1 MKKLSSIEIIGGLT
15 VSQSTVL
22 SGTVEIGSISTGTYS
37 DVLVRNSS
45 NQMLYRGYSDFVNDV
60 STSLNLSSYVPT
72 SRTLTINGTTYD
84 LSADRSWTI
93 TSTETDTLDSVT
105 TRGNTT
111 TNTINIGGSVSDYY
125 TLDTAAT
132 PTPTQGMIYWD
143 SDRSTAAIQMN
154 GVEARLG
161 QDGFWYVKNQ
171 TGSTIN
177 KGTAVMA
184 VGALGASS
192 RILIAPMVAD
202 GTVDEQYVLGITAE
216 DILDGDDGFVMHI
229 GKIRDID
236 TTQYGLTAGQ
246 ILYCDPNTPGAL
258 TVTQPSAP
266 DLNIP
271 IAFTVDYKTNGTL
284 AVRALPG
291 NHLDELHDVYINSVA
306 NGDILVYNSTNSRWE
321 NSPAP
326 TLDSVTDA
334 GNTTTNAIEVG
345 TLEATNGGTAS
356 GEGST
361 TLKIGKSSSSAKSV
375 LIHNETGDA
384 HTWLNYLNGSNY
396 ITADT
401 TNTGGFTAFRRYNG
415 SFYIEDMRITSAGN
429 LGIGTTNPGFK
440 LHVDKNATGYIAR
453 IQGDTNNISFYDG
466 GSSGIGIGTDAN
478 QDLKLYVNDSLNS
491 GIVIKSTGKVGI
503 GTTSPEA
510 EARLHIAGDHLLL
523 SNGIELRSK
532 DTGGS
537 VRTIARVNGSTND
550 LEYGWSGAGA
560 VKFMGGGSYTERMR
574 IHTNGNVGIG
584 TTSPSEKL
592 HVTGT
597 ILSDQDEARIRFN
610 STSGTGRAYDMIGGN
625 DGKFYFYDRTATS
638 FRYVID
644 SSGNVGIGTT
654 NPTAKLRIVASTDD
668 GILLESNNALLGNTG
683 SGYTQLIYWNGSAM
697 FYGRNTTGVPGGSG
711 GVVDDHIFRT
721 NGATRMQITSSG
733 NVGIGTTSPSHTLDV
748 NGELRVGT
756 VVPQTSAD
764 FSVRRNGANIEF
776 GHGNRTSGY
785 YGTIGV
791 QGNNGLPY
799 IAFSADCE
807 SSVNTFT
814 TRGFKGNV
822 IHTDSAG
829 NFMFSQLTTAN
840 ATGQSLTERM
850 RINSSGNLGIGTT
863 SPDAQLEIS
872 NNTTTDGVGGAT
884 LRLTRSDITSVAGDP
899 VGTIEFYSTDADTAK
914 TTAYIKSMSE
924 ELYGRKGNL
933 GIGTTS
939 PGDPLHISS
948 GGNDDFIRIEN
959 TNTYTGLWMNDNGTN
974 NGWLVMSG
982 YTNTSSPGDFAIR
995 EYGVQTSLVIKQ
1007 SSGNVGIG
1015 GISPVYKLDV
1025 NGTGLF
1031 RDHLRIVDNKQLLM
1045 GSGDQFQIG
1054 HKATY
1059 SQIATYEGDLIIDN
1073 NATDES
1079 IVFRTD
1085 DGSGGLAEYFRL
1097 DGATT
1102 NAYFSNAGNVG
1113 IGTTSPGSKLQVY
1126 STASSNIFISGHG
1139 TQAQNTWAAEH
1150 AFFTSAGQGVIVG
1163 KANVGNDTNRL
1174 HILYNTSNGDAQ
1186 YLGYDTNNN
1195 NKVKLNTN
1203 GNSHLNGGNVGIGT
1217 TSPQALLQV
1226 GSVTSSVYNLATGN
1240 ADIIAANKDI
1250 SDVQM
1255 GTLNITSKSR
1265 RSSSP
1270 FNQGYGPSITFT
1282 QNGSGYVDGYEKVIG
1297 GIKTEIRDANNLD
1310 FASVM
1315 QFYTHDNSAL
1325 APKMTIGS
1333 SGNVGIGT
1341 TTPDFKLDVAGDIGI
1356 DDKIYHNGDHNT
1368 YISLTGD
1375 AQTFRTGGT
1384 DRVTIDNT
1392 RVTMSSPLRIDTTG
1406 TALEI
1411 TGTTTVDSSDVSIY
1425 LGNSP
1430 SAYGFYITYV
1440 GTGGGNT
1447 NALRIQS
1454 TNAGTPK
1461 TLLTSNQ
1468 DGIVNFPTGLQLN
1481 GAGVATQS
1489 WVSSQGYITSLSGY
1503 ATESYVN
1510 TQVSNLVDSAPGTL
1524 DTLNE
1529 LAAALGDDPNFA
1541 TTVTNSI
1548 ATKLPLAGG
1557 NMTGN
1562 IKFTNDSTG
1571 VEFYS
1576 ANSLKKV
1583 SGTGMVLEVDST
1595 RSDNTVLQIKRG
1607 TTYDY
1612 MWHTGHFTSTDVSNW
1627 NTAYSWGDHAGQYL
1641 SINGGTIG
1649 GAVTING
1656 SLVVNGTITENSSL
1670 RVKENI
1676 ITSEGHL
1683 EKVNKLRPVK
1693 YNKIDSDKT
1702 EIGLIAEEVEEV
1714 YPEFI
1719 QYDENGDPV
1728 GIHYSRL
1735 TASLIGAVKELT
1747 KEVEELKNKING

>member
-111 TNTINIGGSVSDYY
+111 TNTIDIGGSVSDYY

-429 LGIGTTNPGFK
+429 
-440 LHVDKNATGYIAR
+440 
-453 IQGDTNNISFYDG
+453 
-466 GSSGIGIGTDAN
+466 
-478 QDLKLYVNDSLNS
+478 
-491 GIVIKSTGKVGI
+491 
-503 GTTSPEA
+503 
-510 EARLHIAGDHLLL
+510 
-523 SNGIELRSK
+523 
-532 DTGGS
+532 
-537 VRTIARVNGSTND
+537 
-550 LEYGWSGAGA
+550 
-560 VKFMGGGSYTERMR
+560 
-574 IHTNGNVGIG
+574 VGIG

-733 NVGIGTTSPSHTLDV
+733 NVGIGTSSPADKLQV
-748 NGELRVGT
+748 NGTIQVADTTPAIKLNDTNASNTTDLAAYVSFQINGT
-756 VVPQTSAD
+756 QNGWMGYGGSSNNHLTLKNDNGFTALDGSSGIL
-764 FSVRRNGANIEF
+764 FLRNG
-776 GHGNRTSGY
+776 
-785 YGTIGV
+785 
-791 QGNNGLPY
+791 
-799 IAFSADCE
+799 
-807 SSVNTFT
+807 
-814 TRGFKGNV
+814 
-822 IHTDSAG
+822 
-829 NFMFSQLTTAN
+829 
-840 ATGQSLTERM
+840 TERM
-850 RINSSGNLGIGTT
+850 RIDSS
-863 SPDAQLEIS
+863 
-872 NNTTTDGVGGAT
+872 
-884 LRLTRSDITSVAGDP
+884 
-899 VGTIEFYSTDADTAK
+899 
-914 TTAYIKSMSE
+914 
-924 ELYGRKGNL
+924 
-933 GIGTTS
+933 
-939 PGDPLHISS
+939 
-948 GGNDDFIRIEN
+948 
-959 TNTYTGLWMNDNGTN
+959 
-974 NGWLVMSG
+974 
-982 YTNTSSPGDFAIR
+982 
-995 EYGVQTSLVIKQ
+995 
-1007 SSGNVGIG
+1007 
-1015 GISPVYKLDV
+1015 
-1025 NGTGLF
+1025 
-1031 RDHLRIVDNKQLLM
+1031 
-1045 GSGDQFQIG
+1045 
-1054 HKATY
+1054 
-1059 SQIATYEGDLIIDN
+1059 
-1073 NATDES
+1073 
-1079 IVFRTD
+1079 
-1085 DGSGGLAEYFRL
+1085 
-1097 DGATT
+1097 
-1102 NAYFSNAGNVG
+1102 GNVG
-1113 IGTTSPGSKLQVY
+1113 IGTTSPGVKLQVGD
-1126 STASSNIFISGHG
+1126 SG
-1139 TQAQNTWAAEH
+1139 
-1150 AFFTSAGQGVIVG
+1150 
-1163 KANVGNDTNRL
+1163 D
-1174 HILYNTSNGDAQ
+1174 TSNYARVRTATADVYVGSNPSTTHIGINNGGKILQTLAYPLAIGTTQ
-1186 YLGYDTNNN
+1186 NQELYLGANNAIIATLVDG
-1195 NKVKLNTN
+1195 K
-1203 GNSHLNGGNVGIGT
+1203 VGIGT
-1217 TSPQALLQV
+1217 TSPSEKLDVIGNIELTQHLK
-1226 GSVTSSVYNLATGN
+1226 ATGN
-1240 ADIIAANKDI
+1240 NLSFSAGGNQIMNID
-1250 SDVQM
+1250 
-1255 GTLNITSKSR
+1255 LNGKVYPSTDSAYDLGF
-1265 RSSSP
+1265 SSTMAWR
-1270 FNQGYGPSITFT
+1270 NL
-1282 QNGSGYVDGYEKVIG
+1282 YVDNVL
-1297 GIKTEIRDANNLD
+1297 AN
-1310 FASVM
+1310 
-1315 QFYTHDNSAL
+1315 
-1325 APKMTIGS
+1325 
-1333 SGNVGIGT
+1333 GNVGI
-1341 TTPDFKLDVAGDIGI
+1341 
-1356 DDKIYHNGDHNT
+1356 
-1368 YISLTGD
+1368 
-1375 AQTFRTGGT
+1375 
-1384 DRVTIDNT
+1384 
-1392 RVTMSSPLRIDTTG
+1392 DTT
-1406 TALEI
+1406 I
-1411 TGTTTVDSSDVSIY
+1411 
-1425 LGNSP
+1425 
-1430 SAYGFYITYV
+1430 
-1440 GTGGGNT
+1440 
-1447 NALRIQS
+1447 
-1454 TNAGTPK
+1454 
-1461 TLLTSNQ
+1461 
-1468 DGIVNFPTGLQLN
+1468 
-1481 GAGVATQS
+1481 
-1489 WVSSQGYITSLSGY
+1489 
-1503 ATESYVN
+1503 
-1510 TQVSNLVDSAPGTL
+1510 
-1524 DTLNE
+1524 
-1529 LAAALGDDPNFA
+1529 
-1541 TTVTNSI
+1541 
-1548 ATKLPLAGG
+1548 
-1557 NMTGN
+1557 
-1562 IKFTNDSTG
+1562 
-1571 VEFYS
+1571 
-1576 ANSLKKV
+1576 LKK
-1583 SGTGMVLEVDST
+1583 
-1595 RSDNTVLQIKRG
+1595 N
-1607 TTYDY
+1607 
-1612 MWHTGHFTSTDVSNW
+1612 
-1627 NTAYSWGDHAGQYL
+1627 
-1641 SINGGTIG
+1641 
-1649 GAVTING
+1649 
-1656 SLVVNGTITENSSL
+1656 
-1670 RVKENI
+1670 
-1676 ITSEGHL
+1676 
-1683 EKVNKLRPVK
+1683 
-1693 YNKIDSDKT
+1693 
-1702 EIGLIAEEVEEV
+1702 
-1714 YPEFI
+1714 
-1719 QYDENGDPV
+1719 
-1728 GIHYSRL
+1728 
-1735 TASLIGAVKELT
+1735 
-1747 KEVEELKNKING
+1747 